1 MFSASPN
8 TQPSQ
13 PIYDSEDAHG
23 TYDDQKIPCTKA
35 SPDSILQWPI
45 FEGQFPLNY
54 IIDGVFLA
62 EMPEDMDMDASGN
75 GEVSK
80 GTQPRQAFH
89 MRGVAINEDATTG
102 LVQRFLDLVHIKNP
116 ILDPDTLWSYVRHVT
131 EDGFQWDPPS
141 CLVVCLP
148 YALFCTRQL
157 IEMISSC
164 LPALLGP
171 YLRNMGSLLL

>member
-1 MFSASPN
+1 
-8 TQPSQ
+8 
-13 PIYDSEDAHG
+13 
-23 TYDDQKIPCTKA
+23 
-35 SPDSILQWPI
+35 
-45 FEGQFPLNY
+45 
-54 IIDGVFLA
+54 
-62 EMPEDMDMDASGN
+62 
-75 GEVSK
+75 
-80 GTQPRQAFH
+80 
-89 MRGVAINEDATTG
+89 

-157 IEMISSC
+157 IEMMSSC